1 MIISSAFDKFSSN
14 AMVQY
19 ALEGIRPATV
29 GMIAS
34 AIVFFANTSL
44 IDITLIPE
52 GFWRIFSLPS
62 IAIFA
67 LTIVGS
73 KYLKL
78 GPIVMTLLGGLLG
91 VILL

>member
-1 MIISSAFDKFSSN
+1 
-14 AMVQY
+14 MVQA

-44 IDITLIPE
+44 VDVSLIQE
-52 GFWRIFSLPS
+52 GFWKIFSLPS

-67 LTIVGS
+67 LTIVGA

-78 GPIVMTLLGGLLG
+78 GPILLTLAGGILGI
-91 VILL
+91 ILL

>member
-1 MIISSAFDKFSSN
+1 
-14 AMVQY
+14 MVQA
-19 ALEGIRPATV
+19 ALDGIRPATV

-44 IDITLIPE
+44 VDVSLVRE
-52 GFWRIFSLPS
+52 GFWKIFSLPS

-67 LTIVGS
+67 LTIVGA

-78 GPIVMTLLGGLLG
+78 DP
-91 VILL
+91 ILLTLAGGILGIILL